1 MGSVCG
7 ETGKTGN
14 RHFKKGWVM
23 KHTFNNGTAY
33 LGDSL
38 KVVKSLESDSVDC
51 VITSPPYYQLRDYGY
66 PEQWGLEPDYKDYL
80 DKMIELMRE
89 LKRVLKPTGTIWI
102 NLGDT
107 YNTISGNAKMTQSKP
122 LGIGTK
128 ISEGQITGYKDK
140 LKQPMPSKSLM
151 LIPHRFAMRCVDE
164 LGLILR
170 NTVIWAKPNG
180 MPESVTDRFTKKHEY
195 IFFFTKNEKY
205 YFDLDVVRDSHKDD
219 YETFIKKLPKSHEN
233 KTNKEG
239 GNGIIKYRDSIIKNY
254 HKGKNPGDVTDF
266 WEITTKP
273 SSKSHYAT
281 YNSELIIKPLLAG
294 SPLGGVVL
302 DPFGGTGTTAFTAM
316 RYERKFIYIDANKE
330 YFDAFTKEMSLE
342 DSQMRLDFPEAI

>member
-1 MGSVCG
+1 MI
-7 ETGKTGN
+7 
-14 RHFKKGWVM
+14 M
-23 KHTFNNGTAY
+23 QFNNGTAY

-51 VITSPPYYQLRDYGY
+51 VITSPPYYQLRDYGFDG
-66 PEQWGLEPDYKDYL
+66 QWGLEPDYKDYL

-89 LKRVLKPTGTIWI
+89 LKRVLKPTGTMWI
-102 NLGDT
+102 NLGDS
-107 YNTISGNAKMTQSKP
+107 YNNSAKA
-122 LGIGTK
+122 GTK
-128 ISEGQITGYKDK
+128 LFGNEEFNRNRPSRRLTKTPDK

-170 NTVIWAKPNG
+170 NTVIWGKPNG

-205 YFDLDVVRDSHKDD
+205 YFDLDAVREKHKDD
-219 YETFIKKLPKSHEN
+219 YEAFIKKLPKSHDN
-233 KTNKEG
+233 KTINEG
-239 GNGIIKYRDSIIKNY
+239 GNGIIKYRDSIITNY
-254 HKGKNPGDVTDF
+254 HRGKNPGDVADF

-294 SPLGGVVL
+294 SPLGGFVL

-316 RYERKFIYIDANKE
+316 RYERKFIYIDANKD
-330 YFDAFTKEMSLE
+330 YFDAFTKEMNLE
-342 DSQMRLDFPEAI
+342 DSQMRLEFGEVIE

>member
-1 MGSVCG
+1 
-7 ETGKTGN
+7 
-14 RHFKKGWVM
+14 M

-89 LKRVLKPTGTIWI
+89 LKRVLKPTGTMWI

-107 YNTISGNAKMTQSKP
+107 YNTISGNAKMTQPKP

-128 ISEGQITGYKDK
+128 ISEGQITGCKDK

-205 YFDLDVVRDSHKDD
+205 YFDLDAVKDPHKRDARKD
-219 YETFIKKLPKSHEN
+219 TFFKGSTKYFNTSQTFVKKGRERW
-233 KTNKEG
+233 KEG
-239 GNGIIKYRDSIIKNY
+239 
-254 HKGKNPGDVTDF
+254 GKNPGDVADF

-281 YNSELIIKPLLAG
+281 YNSELIIKPLIAG
-294 SPLGGVVL
+294 SPLGGIVL

-342 DSQMRLDFPEAI
+342 DSQMRIDFPEAV

>member
-1 MGSVCG
+1 
-7 ETGKTGN
+7 
-14 RHFKKGWVM
+14 M

-38 KVVKSLESDSVDC
+38 KVVKYLESDSVDC

-66 PEQWGLEPDYKDYL
+66 PEQWGLESDYKDYL

-89 LKRVLKPTGTIWI
+89 LKRVLKPTGTMWI
-102 NLGDT
+102 NLGDSYMPHNGT
-107 YNTISGNAKMTQSKP
+107 RGNQTKAGSDSLRGNDNITAIAPKTKRR
-122 LGIGTK
+122 LNGIP
-128 ISEGQITGYKDK
+128 E
-140 LKQPMPSKSLM
+140 KSLM

-170 NTVIWAKPNG
+170 NTVIWGKPNG

-205 YFDLDVVRDSHKDD
+205 YFDLQSIKDNC
-219 YETFIKKLPKSHEN
+219 LPLN
-233 KTNKEG
+233 RWG
-239 GNGIIKYRDSIIKNY
+239 GNKLVAKGDSKWSEQTGQPIYRDRNLQAED
-254 HKGKNPGDVTDF
+254 GLKNPGDVADF

-294 SPLGGVVL
+294 SPLGGFVL

-330 YFDAFTKEMSLE
+330 YFDAFTKEMKFE

>member
-1 MGSVCG
+1 
-7 ETGKTGN
+7 
-14 RHFKKGWVM
+14 M

-66 PEQWGLEPDYKDYL
+66 LEQWGLEPDYKDYL

-89 LKRVLKPTGTIWI
+89 LKRVLKPTGTMWI

-107 YNTISGNAKMTQSKP
+107 YNTGQSGFGGRGESSRKQMSNRGSRTNGHKYKIDLP
-122 LGIGTK
+122 L
-128 ISEGQITGYKDK
+128 
-140 LKQPMPSKSLM
+140 KSLM
-151 LIPHRFAMRCVDE
+151 LIPHRFALRCVDE

-170 NTVIWAKPNG
+170 NTIIWAKPNG
-180 MPESVTDRFTKKHEY
+180 MPESTTDRFSKKHEY

-205 YFDLDVVRDSHKDD
+205 YFDLQSIKDNC
-219 YETFIKKLPKSHEN
+219 LPLN
-233 KTNKEG
+233 RWG
-239 GNGIIKYRDSIIKNY
+239 GNKLVAKGDSKWSEQTGKPIYRDRNLQAED
-254 HKGKNPGDVTDF
+254 GLKNPGDVADF

-294 SPLGGVVL
+294 SPLGGFVL

-330 YFDAFTKEMSLE
+330 YFDAFTKEMKFE

>member
-1 MGSVCG
+1 
-7 ETGKTGN
+7 
-14 RHFKKGWVM
+14 M

-51 VITSPPYYQLRDYGY
+51 VITSPPYYQLKDYGY
-66 PEQWGLEPDYKDYL
+66 PEQWGLEPDYNDYL
-80 DKMIELMRE
+80 DKMIDLMRE
-89 LKRVLKPTGTIWI
+89 LKRVLKPTGTILI

-107 YNTISGNAKMTQSKP
+107 YNTISGNAKMTQPKP
-122 LGIGTK
+122 LRIGTK
-128 ISEGQITGYKDK
+128 IREGQITGCKDK
-140 LKQPMPSKSLM
+140 LKQPMASKSLM

-170 NTVIWAKPNG
+170 NTIIWAKPNG
-180 MPESVTDRFTKKHEY
+180 MPESTTDRFSKKHEY

-205 YFDLDVVRDSHKDD
+205 YFDLQSIKDNC
-219 YETFIKKLPKSHEN
+219 LPLN
-233 KTNKEG
+233 RWG
-239 GNGIIKYRDSIIKNY
+239 GNKLVAKGDSKWSEQTGQPIYRDRNLQAED
-254 HKGKNPGDVTDF
+254 GLKNPGDVADF

-294 SPLGGVVL
+294 SPLGGFVL

-330 YFDAFTKEMSLE
+330 YFDAFTKEMKFE